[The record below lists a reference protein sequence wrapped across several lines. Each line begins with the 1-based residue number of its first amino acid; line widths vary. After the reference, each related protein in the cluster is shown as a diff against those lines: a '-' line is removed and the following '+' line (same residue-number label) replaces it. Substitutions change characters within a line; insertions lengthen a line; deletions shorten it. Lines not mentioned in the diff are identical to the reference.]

1 MFSALGM
8 TDRPAFS
15 KATKTI
21 IMPKKKVNNPK
32 LCSGKAPKPVST
44 PSRTVKSETIEK
56 WKTELADFNVNEWLF
71 YKTDAKG
78 APVSIHCKFCIQ
90 YEENIKHVD
99 GFTNQFIV
107 GSTNFRKSNVQYH
120 AENTKAHTKAYE
132 FYLKDQGKTS
142 KESNEELKKFKH
154 SGAGSSSVI
163 SGLAKMEKNEVERMR
178 LKFETA
184 LFIAKEELPLT
195 KFEKVLDLEKHH
207 GVKVGEAY
215 KNNKQAGVFIDC
227 IGETI
232 KSGLAKR
239 LSHAKFLSVLCDGST
254 DSSVKEQEAIYV
266 THFDPEPAGN

>member
-1 MFSALGM
+1 MVSTKKTMENLCSLCKKPDTKYHCVKCRVRVCNICAISVSANTVGYSEENYSVGICPECNNIEKQKIEKDEVEIIDVKTFAPTAPKKQKTMFSALGM

-78 APVSIHCKFCIQ
+78 VPVSIHCKFCIQ

-107 GSTNFRKSNVQYH
+107 GSTNFRKSNV
-120 AENTKAHTKAYE
+120 
-132 FYLKDQGKTS
+132 
-142 KESNEELKKFKH
+142 
-154 SGAGSSSVI
+154 
-163 SGLAKMEKNEVERMR
+163 
-178 LKFETA
+178 
-184 LFIAKEELPLT
+184 
-195 KFEKVLDLEKHH
+195 
-207 GVKVGEAY
+207 
-215 KNNKQAGVFIDC
+215 
-227 IGETI
+227 
-232 KSGLAKR
+232 
-239 LSHAKFLSVLCDGST
+239 
-254 DSSVKEQEAIYV
+254 
-266 THFDPEPAGN
+266 